1 MGVLLYCAP
10 MEGVTGAAFR
20 RAHAA
25 VFGGVTKY
33 YAPFFSPTREHVM
46 PPRVRRE
53 LLPANNAGFTL
64 VPQLLCRDADD
75 FIWAAQAIFDMGY
88 TEVNFNLGCPSGTVA
103 AKGKGAGFLAHPDEL
118 DRFFER
124 IFSALPDKNISVKTR
139 LGVENED
146 EFSRLLEIYARYPIC
161 ELTVHSRVR
170 RDMYKLPVRPGGYAL
185 AHECISAPLCYNGDV
200 FTRERAE
207 EISRSFPRTHA
218 LMLGRGL
225 ISSPALAREISGG
238 GHATREELRAFHD
251 LVYAGCVRDF
261 GNANVTV
268 PRMKELW
275 SYLRFSFADCP
286 KEYKRLA
293 KSRRPEEYLD
303 AAQYILSS
311 VELAPEGCYREG

>member
-46 PPRVRRE
+46 PPRVKRE
-53 LLPANNAGFTL
+53 LLPANNPGFTL

-75 FIWAAQAIFDMGY
+75 FIWAAQTIFDMGY

-103 AKGKGAGFLAHPDEL
+103 AKGKGSGFLACPDEL
-118 DRFFER
+118 DSFFER
-124 IFSALPDKNISVKTR
+124 VFSALPGRHISVKTR
-139 LGVENED
+139 LGVESED
-146 EFSRLLEIYARYPIC
+146 EFPRLLGIYSRYPIY
-161 ELTVHSRVR
+161 ELTVHARVR
-170 RDMYKLPVRPGGYAL
+170 RDMYKLPVRPDSYAL
-185 AHECISAPLCYNGDV
+185 AHERISVPLCYNGDV
-200 FTRERAE
+200 FTCERAE
-207 EISRSFPRTHA
+207 EICRRFPKTGA

-225 ISSPALAREISGG
+225 IADPALARELSGG
-238 GHATREELRAFHD
+238 GRASREELRRFHD
-251 LVYAGCVRDF
+251 LVYSGCARDF

-303 AAQYILSS
+303 AAQDILSNI
-311 VELAPEGCYREG
+311 ELAPGGCYKEG